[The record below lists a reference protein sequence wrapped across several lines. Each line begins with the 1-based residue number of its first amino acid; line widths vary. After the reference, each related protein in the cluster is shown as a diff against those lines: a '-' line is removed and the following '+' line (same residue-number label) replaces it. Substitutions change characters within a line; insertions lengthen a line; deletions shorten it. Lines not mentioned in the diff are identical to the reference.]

1 MLDRSPCGS
10 GTAAIVTSNWYRGD
24 FKIGS
29 YKLLNLY
36 LVVFC
41 QYLFAHTHHIYW
53 YITIVVGDTFKNKSI
68 VGSEFTA
75 TVKETGPKVGPYNTG
90 NVCFDL
96 IPLNVITL
104 LIADSYTSW

>member
-36 LVVFC
+36 LVDVC

-90 NVCFDL
+90 SVYFDL
-96 IPLNVITL
+96 ISLKLMT
-104 LIADSYTSW
+104 